1 MARVAV
7 VGVGAIGAVLAG
19 GLTLAGGHELTLCTR
34 RKLDGL
40 QVETPTGEVRVAAKN
55 VTVIADAEPVDWVLV
70 ATKTYDA
77 AGAAAWFERLC
88 GPTTRVA
95 VVQNGVE
102 HRERFAPYVAAERI
116 VPVVIDTP
124 AERRPDGSVLQRTA
138 IVMRVANDAEGEAFV
153 KLFPSGDVELV
164 DDFVTAAWNK
174 LCVNATGAISA
185 LTIKPVGVLHD
196 EQCGKL
202 AVELVNECV
211 AVGRAVGA
219 KLADG
224 LGEQILTV
232 DRARP
237 VKSVNSMLADRM
249 AGRQTEIDARNGVI
263 VRMGE
268 QHGIATPLN
277 RMAVA
282 LMNAI

>member
-7 VGVGAIGAVLAG
+7 VGVGAIGAVLAA

-34 RKLDGL
+34 GKLDGL
-40 QVETPTGEVRVAAKN
+40 RVETPSGEVTVAARN

-77 AGAAAWFERLC
+77 EGTAAWFTKLC
-88 GPTTRVA
+88 GPETRVA

-102 HRERFAPYVAAERI
+102 HRERFAPYVVAERI

-124 AERRPDGSVLQRTA
+124 AERRPDGSVLQRTP
-138 IVMRVANDAEGEAFV
+138 IVMRVADDAGGRAFAR
-153 KLFPSGDVELV
+153 LFPAGDVQLV
-164 DDFVTAAWNK
+164 QDFVTTAWNK
-174 LCVNATGAISA
+174 LCINATGAVSA
-185 LTIKPVGVLHD
+185 LTLKPAGVLHD
-196 EQCGKL
+196 EECGKV
-202 AVELVNECV
+202 AVDLVNECV

-219 KLADG
+219 KLGDG
-224 LGEQILTV
+224 LAEEILRG

-237 VKSVNSMLADRM
+237 VESVNSMLADRM

-268 QHGIATPLN
+268 RHGVPTPVN

-282 LMNAI
+282 LMKAM

>member
-7 VGVGAIGAVLAG
+7 VGVGSIGAVLAA

-40 QVETPTGEVRVAAKN
+40 RVETPGGEVNVAGKN
-55 VTVIADAEPVDWVLV
+55 VTAIADAEPVDWVV
-70 ATKTYDA
+70 IATKTYDA
-77 AGAAAWFERLC
+77 EGTAAWFAKLC
-88 GPTTRVA
+88 GPATRVA

-102 HRERFAPYVAAERI
+102 HRERFAPYVAAQRI

-124 AERRPDGSVLQRTA
+124 AERRPDGSVLQRTP
-138 IVMRVANDAEGEAFV
+138 IVMRVADDAEGHAFS
-153 KLFPSGDVELV
+153 KLFPAGDVQLV

-174 LCVNATGAISA
+174 LCINATGAVSA
-185 LTIKPVGVLHD
+185 LTLKPVGVLHD
-196 EQCGKL
+196 EACGKV
-202 AVELVNECV
+202 AVDLVNECV

-224 LGEQILTV
+224 LAEEILKG

-237 VKSVNSMLADRM
+237 VESVNSMLADRM

-263 VRMGE
+263 VQMGE
-268 QHGIATPLN
+268 KHGIATPVN

-282 LMNAI
+282 LMKAM

>member
-7 VGVGAIGAVLAG
+7 VGVGAIGAVLAA
-19 GLTLAGGHELTLCTR
+19 GLTLAGRHELTLCTR

-40 QVETPTGEVRVAAKN
+40 QVETPTGKVVIAAIN

-77 AGAAAWFERLC
+77 AGTAAWFAKLC
-88 GPTTRVA
+88 GPETRVA

-102 HRERFAPYVAAERI
+102 HRERFAPYVTAERI

-124 AERRPDGSVLQRTA
+124 AERRPDGSVLQRTP
-138 IVMRVANDAEGEAFV
+138 ILMRVANDADGAAFA
-153 KLFPSGDVELV
+153 KLFPAGDVELV
-164 DDFVTAAWNK
+164 EDFVTAAWNK
-174 LCVNATGAISA
+174 LCINATGAVSA
-185 LTIKPVGVLHD
+185 LTLKPVGVLQD
-196 EQCGKL
+196 EECGKL

-224 LGEQILTV
+224 LGEEILAG

-237 VKSVNSMLADRM
+237 VESVNSMLADRRS
-249 AGRQTEIDARNGVI
+249 GRQTEIDARNGVI
-263 VRMGE
+263 VRLGE
-268 QHGIATPLN
+268 RHGIATPVN
-277 RMAVA
+277 RIAVA
-282 LMNAI
+282 LMKAM

>member
-7 VGVGAIGAVLAG
+7 VGVGAIGAVLAA

-34 RKLDGL
+34 RKLEGL
-40 QVETPTGEVRVAAKN
+40 RVETPGGEVNVAAKN
-55 VTVIADAEPVDWVLV
+55 VTVMADAGPVDWVLV

-77 AGAAAWFERLC
+77 EGTAAWFAKLC
-88 GPTTRVA
+88 GPATRVA

-102 HRERFAPYVAAERI
+102 HRERFTPYVAADRI

-124 AERRPDGSVLQRTA
+124 AERRPDGSVLQRTP
-138 IVMRVANDAEGEAFV
+138 IVMRVAEDGFGREFAG
-153 KLFPSGDVELV
+153 LFPAGDVTVV
-164 DDFVTAAWNK
+164 DDFTTAAWNK
-174 LCVNATGAISA
+174 LCINATGAVSA
-185 LTIKPVGVLHD
+185 LTMKPVGVLHD
-196 EQCGKL
+196 DECGRV

-224 LGEQILTV
+224 LGEQILAG

-237 VKSVNSMLADRM
+237 VESVNSMLADRRS
-249 AGRQTEIDARNGVI
+249 GRRTEIDARNGVI

-268 QHGIATPLN
+268 RYGIPTPVN

-282 LMNAI
+282 LMKAM